1 MTDPASPGAL
11 PLDDPAL
18 QNFIIE
24 RELGGGGMAR
34 LFLATDR
41 QFERTVVIKIL
52 TPSDLDRL
60 SIDRFRR
67 EIAVATSLQ
76 HPNIVPI
83 LSAGE
88 LGAEPR
94 IPFFVMPFVEGES
107 LRERLL
113 RGPLSVREAVH
124 IARDVA
130 RALRHAHERGIVH
143 RDIKPGNVLL
153 SAGAAVVSDFGVAKA
168 LLSSR
173 QTVRPGGVS
182 DQRPRR
188 AHPSL
193 TVMGTSLGTPAYMAP
208 EQAAAD
214 PNVDHRADIYAL
226 GIVLYEMLVG
236 APPFQGRTP
245 QELLRA
251 QLSDAPPP
259 IATRRYD
266 VPALL
271 ADLIAKCL
279 QKDPA
284 VRPKSAA
291 DVLGWLDDPAV
302 VSGAFATTSSGRSRR
317 WVDVARAYRG
327 VLTSVLFA
335 AVLWMLYLQTVKGAS
350 LPSGMASVPQ
360 GVASRPLVIGPI
372 SAVGGD
378 SRARALADALVS
390 ELANALGGVPGIRV
404 RAPGLSSG
412 PKGASGSAD
421 SLLRTSGAAP
431 FADSTGIDA
440 GAGSAGLLRIE
451 GTVQRESGAFRVLV
465 RAIDVPADVML
476 WSGSFDGQAD
486 SLFALQQRVALAV
499 SSAVSLLASPPA
511 GPP

>member
-1 MTDPASPGAL
+1 MTDPVSPGAL
-11 PLDDPAL
+11 PLDDAAL

-24 RELGGGGMAR
+24 RELGGGGMSR

-67 EIAVATSLQ
+67 EIMVATSLQ

-124 IARDVA
+124 IARDIA
-130 RALRHAHERGIVH
+130 RALRHAHDRGIVH

-173 QTVRPGGVS
+173 QTSGAGTSNP
-182 DQRPRR
+182 RPRR

-193 TVMGTSLGTPAYMAP
+193 TAYGTSLGTPAYMAP

-214 PNVDHRADIYAL
+214 PNVDHRADLYAL

-236 APPFQGRTP
+236 APPFQGRTA

-251 QLSDAPPP
+251 QLSDPPPP

-279 QKDPA
+279 QKEPA
-284 VRPKSAA
+284 LRPKSAA
-291 DVLGWLDDPAV
+291 EVLGWLDDPAV
-302 VSGAFATTSSGRSRR
+302 VSGAFATTSGSRR
-317 WVDVARAYRG
+317 GYLAAAREYRG
-327 VLTSVLFA
+327 TLAGVLLVGTFGLLYVDTLKVAPWNSAPAVSVA
-335 AVLWMLYLQTVKGAS
+335 AG
-350 LPSGMASVPQ
+350 
-360 GVASRPLVIGPI
+360 SRPLAIGPI

-378 SRARALADALVS
+378 ARARALADALVS
-390 ELANALGGVPGIRV
+390 EIANALAGVPGIRV
-404 RAPGLSSG
+404 GAQGLSSS
-412 PKGASGSAD
+412 GASTEAALVEGAPGAD
-421 SLLRTSGAAP
+421 SA
-431 FADSTGIDA
+431 A
-440 GAGSAGLLRIE
+440 GAGGDGRASGPGLLRIE
-451 GTVQRESGAFRVLV
+451 GTVQRESGALRVLV
-465 RAIDVPADVML
+465 RAIDAPADSML
-476 WSGSFDGQAD
+476 WSGSFDGRVD
-486 SLFALQQRVALAV
+486 SLFALQQRVAIGV
-499 SSAVSLLASPPA
+499 SSAVSVIVSPP
-511 GPP
+511 PRP